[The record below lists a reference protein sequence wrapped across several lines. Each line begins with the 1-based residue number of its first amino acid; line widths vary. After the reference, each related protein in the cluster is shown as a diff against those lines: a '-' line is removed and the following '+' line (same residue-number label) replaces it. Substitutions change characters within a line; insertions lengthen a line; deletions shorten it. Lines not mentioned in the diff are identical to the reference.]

1 MKKILSLLAVCMIFV
16 GLASCGDDD
25 DLKPTPNPGTGK
37 DSTRTYLTPEERAA
51 QLRDMQGVYK
61 GWAYF
66 KYNDNISRYKDSA
79 MVSATV
85 TSNDSLMVIKN
96 LPLRIIT
103 NRLDRSYAQHLDSTA
118 VIPDIEAT
126 VRIYLPAVY
135 TADRANMYEHWFW
148 FLPRGKNYQM
158 TFPVT
163 YDGQE
168 RNMTLTF
175 APNYSSFA
183 SNGAF
188 LIRRMLFNV
197 IISSVSLEGVF
208 NNQAINEILEPRLI
222 RQ

>member
-1 MKKILSLLAVCMIFV
+1 MKKILSILAVCMIFV

-37 DSTRTYLTPEERAA
+37 DSTRTYLTPEMRAA

-126 VRIYLPAVY
+126 VRIYLPAGY

>member
-66 KYNDNISRYKDSA
+66 KYIDNISRYKDSA

-126 VRIYLPAVY
+126 VRIYLPAGY

>member
-126 VRIYLPAVY
+126 VRIYLLAGY

>member
-25 DLKPTPNPGTGK
+25 DLKPPPNPGTGK
-37 DSTRTYLTPEERAA
+37 DRTRPSLTPEERAA

-126 VRIYLPAVY
+126 VRIYLPAGY

>member
-25 DLKPTPNPGTGK
+25 DLKPTPNPGTSK

-66 KYNDNISRYKDSA
+66 KYNDYAGKYKDSA

-85 TSNDSLMVIKN
+85 TSNDSLMVLKN

-118 VIPDIEAT
+118 VIPDVEAT
-126 VRIYLPAVY
+126 VRIYLPAGR
-135 TADRANMYEHWFW
+135 TPAHANMFEHWFW

-175 APNYSSFA
+175 APSYSSFA

-188 LIRRMLFNV
+188 LVRRMLFNV

>member
-66 KYNDNISRYKDSA
+66 KYNDYAGKYKDSA

-85 TSNDSLMVIKN
+85 TSNDSLMVLKN
-96 LPLRIIT
+96 LPLRIII

-118 VIPDIEAT
+118 VIPDVEAT
-126 VRIYLPAVY
+126 VRIYLPAGR
-135 TADRANMYEHWFW
+135 TPAHANMFEHWFW

-188 LIRRMLFNV
+188 LVRRMLFNV
-197 IISSVSLEGVF
+197 IISSASLEGVF

>member
-16 GLASCGDDD
+16 GLASCGDED

-126 VRIYLPAVY
+126 VRIYLPAGY

-208 NNQAINEILEPRLI
+208 NNQAINEILKPRLI

>member
-25 DLKPTPNPGTGK
+25 DLKPTPNPGTSK

-66 KYNDNISRYKDSA
+66 KYNDNTSRYKDSA

-85 TSNDSLMVIKN
+85 TSNDSLMVLKN

-103 NRLDRSYAQHLDSTA
+103 NRLDRSYAQRLDSTA

-126 VRIYLPAVY
+126 VRIYLPAGY

-148 FLPRGKNYQM
+148 FLPRGKNYQV

>member
-126 VRIYLPAVY
+126 VRIYLPAGY

-175 APNYSSFA
+175 ALNYSSFA

>member
-25 DLKPTPNPGTGK
+25 DLKPTPNPGTSK

-66 KYNDNISRYKDSA
+66 KYNDNTSRYKDSA

-85 TSNDSLMVIKN
+85 TSNDSLMVLKN

-103 NRLDRSYAQHLDSTA
+103 NRLDHSYAQHLDSTA

-126 VRIYLPAVY
+126 VRIYLPAGY

-148 FLPRGKNYQM
+148 FLPRGKNYQV

>member
-25 DLKPTPNPGTGK
+25 DLKPTPNPGTSK

-66 KYNDNISRYKDSA
+66 KHNDYAGKHKDSA

-85 TSNDSLMVIKN
+85 TSNDSLMVLKN

-118 VIPDIEAT
+118 VIPDVEAT
-126 VRIYLPAVY
+126 VRIYLPAGR
-135 TADRANMYEHWFW
+135 TPAHANMFEHWFW

-188 LIRRMLFNV
+188 LVHRMLFNV

>member
-85 TSNDSLMVIKN
+85 TSNDSLMVLKN

-103 NRLDRSYAQHLDSTA
+103 NRLDRSYAQNLDSTA
-118 VIPDIEAT
+118 VIPDVEAT
-126 VRIYLPAVY
+126 VRIYLPAGR
-135 TADRANMYEHWFW
+135 TPAHANMFEHWFW

-188 LIRRMLFNV
+188 LVRRMLFNV

>member
-25 DLKPTPNPGTGK
+25 DLKHTPTPGTGK

-126 VRIYLPAVY
+126 VRIYLPAGY

>member
-1 MKKILSLLAVCMIFV
+1 MKKNLSLLAVCMIFV

-103 NRLDRSYAQHLDSTA
+103 NRLDRSYAQHLDSTT

-126 VRIYLPAVY
+126 VRIYLPAGY

>member
-25 DLKPTPNPGTGK
+25 DLKSTPNSGTGK

-126 VRIYLPAVY
+126 VRIYLPAGY
-135 TADRANMYEHWFW
+135 TANRANMYEHWFW

>member
-79 MVSATV
+79 MVLATV

-126 VRIYLPAVY
+126 VRIYLPAGY

-148 FLPRGKNYQM
+148 FLPRGKNYQV

>member
-66 KYNDNISRYKDSA
+66 KYNDNINRYKDSA

-126 VRIYLPAVY
+126 VRIYLPAGY

-168 RNMTLTF
+168 RSMTLTF

>member
-126 VRIYLPAVY
+126 VRIYLPAGY

-208 NNQAINEILEPRLI
+208 NNQAINEILELRLI

>member
-1 MKKILSLLAVCMIFV
+1 MKKILGLLAVCMIFV

-126 VRIYLPAVY
+126 VRIYLPAGY
-135 TADRANMYEHWFW
+135 TADRTNMYEHWFW

>member
-25 DLKPTPNPGTGK
+25 DLKPTPNPGTSK

-118 VIPDIEAT
+118 VIPDVEAT
-126 VRIYLPAVY
+126 VRIYLPAGY

>member
-103 NRLDRSYAQHLDSTA
+103 NRLDRSFAQHLDSTA

-126 VRIYLPAVY
+126 VRIYLPAGY
-135 TADRANMYEHWFW
+135 TADYANMYEHWFW

-188 LIRRMLFNV
+188 FIRRMLFNV

>member
-25 DLKPTPNPGTGK
+25 DLKPTPNPATSK

-118 VIPDIEAT
+118 VIPDVEAT
-126 VRIYLPAVY
+126 VRIYLPAGR
-135 TADRANMYEHWFW
+135 TPAHANMFEHWFW

-188 LIRRMLFNV
+188 LVRRMLFNV

>member
-1 MKKILSLLAVCMIFV
+1 MKKILSLLAICMIFV

-25 DLKPTPNPGTGK
+25 DLKPTPNPGTSK

-66 KYNDNISRYKDSA
+66 KYNDYAGKYKDSA

-85 TSNDSLMVIKN
+85 TSNDSLMVLKN

-118 VIPDIEAT
+118 VIPDVEAT
-126 VRIYLPAVY
+126 VRIYLPAGR
-135 TADRANMYEHWFW
+135 TPAHANMFEHWFW

-188 LIRRMLFNV
+188 LVRRMLFNV

>member
-51 QLRDMQGVYK
+51 QLCDMQGVYK

-126 VRIYLPAVY
+126 VRIYLPAGY

>member
-66 KYNDNISRYKDSA
+66 KYNDYAGKYKDSA

-85 TSNDSLMVIKN
+85 TSNDSLMVLKN

-118 VIPDIEAT
+118 VIPDVEAT
-126 VRIYLPAVY
+126 VRIYLPAGR
-135 TADRANMYEHWFW
+135 TPAHANMFEHWFW

-168 RNMTLTF
+168 RSMTLTF

-188 LIRRMLFNV
+188 LVRRMLFNV

>member
-103 NRLDRSYAQHLDSTA
+103 TRLDRSYAQRLDSTA

-126 VRIYLPAVY
+126 VRIYLPAGY

>member
-25 DLKPTPNPGTGK
+25 DLKPTPNPGTSK

-96 LPLRIIT
+96 LPLRIII

-118 VIPDIEAT
+118 VIPDVEAT
-126 VRIYLPAVY
+126 VRIYLPAGR
-135 TADRANMYEHWFW
+135 TPAHANMFEHWFW

-188 LIRRMLFNV
+188 LVRRMLFNV

>member
-1 MKKILSLLAVCMIFV
+1 MKKNLSLLAVCMIFV

-66 KYNDNISRYKDSA
+66 KYNDYAGKYKDSA

-85 TSNDSLMVIKN
+85 TSNDSLMVLKN

-118 VIPDIEAT
+118 VIPDVEAT
-126 VRIYLPAVY
+126 VRIYLPAGR
-135 TADRANMYEHWFW
+135 TPAHANMFEHWFW

-188 LIRRMLFNV
+188 LVRRMLFNV
-197 IISSVSLEGVF
+197 IISSASLEGVF

>member
-126 VRIYLPAVY
+126 VRIYLPAGY
-135 TADRANMYEHWFW
+135 TAHRANMYEHWFW
-148 FLPRGKNYQM
+148 FLPRGKNYQV

-175 APNYSSFA
+175 APNYSSFS

>member
-25 DLKPTPNPGTGK
+25 DLKPTPNPGTSK

-51 QLRDMQGVYK
+51 QLRDMQGVYN

-66 KYNDNISRYKDSA
+66 KYNDYAGKYKDSA

-85 TSNDSLMVIKN
+85 TSNDSLMVLKN

-118 VIPDIEAT
+118 VIPDVEAT
-126 VRIYLPAVY
+126 VRIYLPAGR
-135 TADRANMYEHWFW
+135 TPAHANMFEHWFW

-188 LIRRMLFNV
+188 LVRRMLFNV
-197 IISSVSLEGVF
+197 IISSASLEGVF

>member
-25 DLKPTPNPGTGK
+25 DLKPTPNPGTSK

-66 KYNDNISRYKDSA
+66 KYNDYAGKYKDSA

-85 TSNDSLMVIKN
+85 TSNDSLMVLKN

-118 VIPDIEAT
+118 VIPDVEAT
-126 VRIYLPAVY
+126 VRIYLPAGR
-135 TADRANMYEHWFW
+135 TPAHANMFEHWFW

-175 APNYSSFA
+175 TPNYSSFA

-188 LIRRMLFNV
+188 LVRRMLFNV

>member
-126 VRIYLPAVY
+126 VRIYLPAGK

-163 YDGQE
+163 YDGKE

>member
-25 DLKPTPNPGTGK
+25 DLKPTPNPGTSK

-66 KYNDNISRYKDSA
+66 KYNDNTSRYKDSA

-85 TSNDSLMVIKN
+85 TSNDSLMVLKN

-103 NRLDRSYAQHLDSTA
+103 NRLDRSYAKHLDSTA
-118 VIPDIEAT
+118 IIPDIEAT
-126 VRIYLPAVY
+126 VRIYLPAGY

-148 FLPRGKNYQM
+148 FLPRGKNYQV
-158 TFPVT
+158 TFPVA

>member
-1 MKKILSLLAVCMIFV
+1 MKKNLSLLAVCMIFV

-37 DSTRTYLTPEERAA
+37 DNTRTYLTPEERAA

-126 VRIYLPAVY
+126 VRIYLPAGY

>member
-1 MKKILSLLAVCMIFV
+1 MKKILSLLAVCMLFV

-25 DLKPTPNPGTGK
+25 DLKPTPNPGTSK
-37 DSTRTYLTPEERAA
+37 DSTRTYLTPEERTA

-66 KYNDNISRYKDSA
+66 KYNDYAGKYKDSA

-118 VIPDIEAT
+118 VIPDVEAT
-126 VRIYLPAVY
+126 VRIYLPAGR
-135 TADRANMYEHWFW
+135 TPAHANMFEHWFW

-188 LIRRMLFNV
+188 LVRRMLFNV

>member
-66 KYNDNISRYKDSA
+66 KYNDNAGKYKDSA

-85 TSNDSLMVIKN
+85 TSNDSLMVLKN

-118 VIPDIEAT
+118 VIPDVEAT
-126 VRIYLPAVY
+126 VRIYLPAGR
-135 TADRANMYEHWFW
+135 TPAHANMFEHWFW

-188 LIRRMLFNV
+188 LVRRMLFNV

>member
-126 VRIYLPAVY
+126 VRIYLPAGY

-148 FLPRGKNYQM
+148 FLLRGKNYQM

-175 APNYSSFA
+175 AHNYSSFA

>member
-1 MKKILSLLAVCMIFV
+1 MKKILRLLAVCMIFV

-126 VRIYLPAVY
+126 VRIYLPAGY

-163 YDGQE
+163 YDGKE

>member
-25 DLKPTPNPGTGK
+25 DLKPTPNSGTGK

-126 VRIYLPAVY
+126 VRIYLPAGY